1 MVNAF
6 LGDVI
11 IEKAFQKEGNFGG
24 ERLYMSDHSLLSAVW
39 KMNVFR
45 SDKEEVSTVARVGLG
60 QSDVTVEFLN
70 LHCRSDNP
78 LFRLFDKIY
87 QVSDFRTER
96 NNIFDSSQGI
106 FQTGTALINLP
117 VTFSYIIDHIFG
129 EMAFFSQDQSID
141 SIVTDR
147 IVGRHDIRRN
157 IFVGAAA
164 VTQ

>member
-1 MVNAF
+1 MPSWGMWLSKKLFKKKGTLEGRGYTCRITRYYRQSGKWAF
-6 LGDVI
+6 SDQI
-11 IEKAFQKEGNFGG
+11 RKKYQ
-24 ERLYMSDHSLLSAVW
+24 RLQELALVSLIVVTL
-39 KMNVFR
+39 
-45 SDKEEVSTVARVGLG
+45 
-60 QSDVTVEFLN
+60 VTVEFLN

-141 SIVTDR
+141 SIKSPC
-147 IVGRHDIRRN
+147 RR
-157 IFVGAAA
+157 
-164 VTQ
+164 